1 MSPDPTF
8 SNAYEEAERAS
19 SYAQLEF
26 AGTYFLAFRDLPAL
40 FEAHVQGTR
49 ALDFGCGA
57 GRSTRFLKRLGFQ
70 TIGVDISPAMLEQ
83 ARSVDPDGDYR
94 LITDDNTL
102 ADLPGPFDLILAAYP
117 FDNIPTDAAKLN
129 ALRALRGVLAP
140 EGRVVIIV
148 SAPELYLHEWVS
160 FSTKDFAENRTAG
173 DGDRVRIAILDGP
186 DHRPVDDILTSDARY
201 RELFVAAGLE
211 PVALAKPLGNS
222 SDGIAWGTEVQVPPW
237 SIHVVGHADEREKA

>member
-8 SNAYEEAERAS
+8 SNAYEDAERAS
-19 SYAQLEF
+19 AYAQLEF
-26 AGTYFLAFRDLPAL
+26 AGTYYLAFRDLPAL

-57 GRSTRFLKRLGFQ
+57 GRSTRFLKRLGYE
-70 TIGVDISPAMLEQ
+70 TVGVDISPAMLEQ

-129 ALRALRGVLAP
+129 ALQALRRVLAP
-140 EGRVVIIV
+140 GGRIVVIV

-160 FSTKDFAENRTAG
+160 FSTEDFPENRTAG

-201 RELFVAAGLE
+201 RELFAAAGLT
-211 PVALAKPLGNS
+211 PVTLAKPLGNS
-222 SDGIAWGTEVQVPPW
+222 SDGIAWGTETTVPPW
-237 SIHVVGHADEREKA
+237 SIHVVQHAELQELA

>member
-8 SNAYEEAERAS
+8 SNAYADAERAHA
-19 SYAQLEF
+19 YAQLEF
-26 AGTYFLAFRDLPAL
+26 AGTYFLAFRDVPAL

-57 GRSTRFLKRLGFQ
+57 GRSTRFLKRLGYE

-83 ARSVDPDGDYR
+83 ARTVDCDGDYR
-94 LITDDNTL
+94 LISDNNTL

-129 ALRALRGVLAP
+129 ALQALRRVLAP
-140 EGRVVIIV
+140 EGRVVVIV

-160 FSTKDFAENRTAG
+160 FSTKNFAENRTAG

-186 DHRPVDDILTSDARY
+186 DDRPVDDILSSDAHY
-201 RELFVAAGLE
+201 RELFEAVGLN
-211 PVALAKPLGNS
+211 VVTLAKPLGNS
-222 SDGIAWGTEVQVPPW
+222 TDGIAWGTETSVPPW
-237 SIHVVGHADEREKA
+237 SIHVLGHADTQDPG

>member
-8 SNAYEEAERAS
+8 SNAYEDDERAHA
-19 SYAQLEF
+19 YAQLEF

-40 FEAHVQGTR
+40 FGTHVQGTR

-57 GRSTRFLKRLGFQ
+57 GRSTRFLKRLGYE

-94 LITDDNTL
+94 LITTNEML
-102 ADLPGPFDLILAAYP
+102 ADLPGPFDLILAAFP

-129 ALRALRGVLAP
+129 ALQAMRGILAP
-140 EGRVVIIV
+140 GGKVAIIV

-160 FSTKDFAENRTAG
+160 FSTKDFAENRAAG
-173 DGDRVRIAILDGP
+173 DGDQVRIVILDGT
-186 DHRPVDDILTSDARY
+186 DHRPVDDILCSDAHY
-201 RELFVAAGLE
+201 HKLFATAGLE
-211 PVALAKPLGNS
+211 VVTLAKPLGTD
-222 SDGIAWGTEVQVPPW
+222 SDGIAWGTEMDVSPW
-237 SIHVVGHADEREKA
+237 SIHVLEDGSPKE

>member
-8 SNAYEEAERAS
+8 SNAYEDAERAS
-19 SYAQLEF
+19 AYAQLEF
-26 AGTYFLAFRDLPAL
+26 AGTYHLAFRDLPAL

-57 GRSTRFLKRLGFQ
+57 GRSTRFLKRLGFE

-129 ALRALRGVLAP
+129 ALQALRRVLAP
-140 EGRVVIIV
+140 EGKMVIIV

-201 RELFVAAGLE
+201 RELFAEVGLS
-211 PVALAKPLGNS
+211 VVTLAKPLGNS
-222 SDGIAWGTEVQVPPW
+222 SDGIAWGTETRVPPW
-237 SIHVVGHADEREKA
+237 SIHVLGRAEAEDAE

>member
-1 MSPDPTF
+1 MSADPSF
-8 SNAYEEAERAS
+8 SNAYEDAERAHA
-19 SYAQLEF
+19 YAQLEF
-26 AGTYFLAFRDLPAL
+26 AGTYLLAFRDLPGL

-57 GRSTRFLKRLGFQ
+57 GRSTRFLKRLGYEA
-70 TIGVDISPAMLEQ
+70 IGVDISPAMLEQ
-83 ARSVDPDGDYR
+83 ARSMDPDGDYR

-117 FDNIPTDAAKLN
+117 FDNIPTDAAKLT
-129 ALRALRGVLAP
+129 ALRALRSVLAP
-140 EGRVVIIV
+140 GGRVVVIV

-160 FSTKDFAENRTAG
+160 FSTKDFVENRTAG

-201 RELFVAAGLE
+201 QELFAAASLA
-211 PVALAKPLGNS
+211 PITLAKPLGKRD
-222 SDGIAWGTEVQVPPW
+222 DGIAWGTETRVPPW
-237 SIHVVGHADEREKA
+237 SIHVLGPAGDSAD

>member
-1 MSPDPTF
+1 MSPDPSF
-8 SNAYEEAERAS
+8 SNAYEDAERAS
-19 SYAQLEF
+19 AYAQLEF
-26 AGTYFLAFRDLPAL
+26 AGTYFLAFRDLPTL

-57 GRSTRFLKRLGFQ
+57 GRSTRFLKQLGYE

-117 FDNIPTDAAKLN
+117 FDNIPTDAAKAAALE
-129 ALRALRGVLAP
+129 ALRSVLAP
-140 EGRVVIIV
+140 DGRVVIVV

-201 RELFVAAGLE
+201 QELFAAVGLS
-211 PVALAKPLGNS
+211 VITLAKPLGNDT
-222 SDGIAWGTEVQVPPW
+222 DGIAWGTETSVPPW
-237 SIHVVGHADEREKA
+237 SIHVLGHAEVGDAG